1 MAGRSFATPERINER
16 RSWASAR
23 MRATLGSRP
32 LCALVRHGGAAARR
46 REGSAA
52 VTARTGSGG
61 LHPYPHPGNTRIAQP
76 SARSLVTPFAH
87 RFRKAGVVSS
97 NLTRGSISYGRR
109 SRVNARTG
117 RTGRD
122 PRDRG
127 SPRANR
133 PRATGTDGDR
143 PRDPHPFTHPA
154 VAMGGRDAAETKMRI
169 GPHGPPANA
178 GLRTSAAPENA
189 RVRGTRAP
197 RGGRASRR
205 WGRILKRPWMARGPE
220 AS

>member
-133 PRATGTDGDR
+133 PRATGTDGER
-143 PRDPHPFTHPA
+143 PRDPHPVTHPP
-154 VAMGGRDAAETKMRI
+154 VATGGAGRGAPRAKMRI
-169 GPHGPPANA
+169 WPHGAPGTPVA
-178 GLRTSAAPENA
+178 RSSAAPANA
-189 RVRGTRAP
+189 RVRANRAP
-197 RGGRASRR
+197 RGAGRRR
-205 WGRILKRPWMARGPE
+205 GCDPRGLP
-220 AS
+220 